1 LASAA
6 NRPNE
11 EAGCKPEEWKDFLK
25 PYSPLDPGPGLGGIL
40 SLGLFLANASYFS
53 KKISHS

>member
-25 PYSPLDPGPGLGGIL
+25 PYCPLDPEPGLGDIL
-40 SLGLFLANASYFS
+40 SLGLLLANATSFLD
-53 KKISHS
+53 